1 MTWTKTAWFLRG
13 FCVVSTSL
21 WYKNRPQFVTRR
33 FAVRDILLTLQIS
46 LVILIPNTARKVG
59 LSTLASFGKILQ
71 NQQLLRL
78 IVWLHQSIVE
88 MFSFRR
94 NLAITSV
101 LMRFCVYSWASDWT
115 ITSSVFPNR
124 MIFSELKRES
134 SSIYMGWIIS
144 SFLLDTNN
152 SWCMLYLFVEYKQNC
167 WNGICYSVN
176 FWKMKPEF
184 NCLRKVKETR

>member
-1 MTWTKTAWFLRG
+1 M
-13 FCVVSTSL
+13 VNTSL
-21 WYKNRPQFVTRR
+21 RYKNRPQFVTRSV
-33 FAVRDILLTLQIS
+33 AVRDILLTLQIS
-46 LVILIPNTARKVG
+46 LVIVSVNEEV
-59 LSTLASFGKILQ
+59 FLQ
-71 NQQLLRL
+71 NQHLLRL
-78 IVWLHQSIVE
+78 IAGFVWLHQSIVE

-152 SWCMLYLFVEYKQNC
+152 SWCMLYLFVEYKQDC
-167 WNGICYSVN
+167 WNGICYGVN
-176 FWKMKPEF
+176 FQEKKFSFTAKSNP
-184 NCLRKVKETR
+184 NLIACGKLRKHAKASKRRRV